1 MRPATEGDDAGAENG
16 PRLRIGVRG
25 ALGRMGQEACRSVEA
40 SDDLELVL
48 RLDLGDDAAT
58 ALRDEPCDVV
68 LDLTRPDALDEGIPT
83 LLEGGAAVV
92 IGTSG
97 VGEARIE
104 AWRPLV
110 ERHGGPLLVVPNFC
124 VGVVLLQRF
133 AQEAAR
139 FYRDVE
145 LIELHHEKKVDSPS
159 GTAADTARRIAHARP
174 EGFANANEDDGPFRG
189 ERIEGIPTHSVR
201 LPGLLAHQEVLFGA
215 EGEVLRLRH
224 DSTSRSSFM
233 PGVLLALRRVRDL
246 SGVVVGLENCLDG
259 AGAS

>member
-1 MRPATEGDDAGAENG
+1 
-16 PRLRIGVRG
+16 
-25 ALGRMGQEACRSVEA
+25 MGQEACAVIKSS
-40 SDDLELVL
+40 SDLDLTLE
-48 RLDLGDDAAT
+48 LDLGDDAVAELER
-58 ALRDEPCDVV
+58 APCDVV
-68 LDLTRPDALDEGIPT
+68 LDLTRPEALDEGIPT
-83 LLEGGAAVV
+83 LLEAGAAVV

-97 VGEARIE
+97 VGDARIQS
-104 AWRPLV
+104 WRPLV

-124 VGVVLLQRF
+124 VGIVLLQRF

-159 GTAADTARRIAHARP
+159 GTAADTARRIAAARP
-174 EGFANANEDDGPFRG
+174 EGFKNANDDDGPFRG
-189 ERIEGIPTHSVR
+189 ERIDEIPTHSVR

-233 PGVLLALRRVRDL
+233 PGVLLAIRRVRSL
-246 SGVVVGLENCLDG
+246 EGVVVGLEHCLSDG
-259 AGAS
+259 PSC